1 MPITSTNVAAT
12 ASADRPVKLAP
23 DMVLAKK
30 MKPIHGD
37 GLS

>member
-12 ASADRPVKLAP
+12 ASADRPVKLTP
-23 DMVLAKK
+23 DMVLCEKDEA
-30 MKPIHGD
+30 IHRD